1 VIDPGLTSTL
11 RPEFPL
17 ATERLVLRPFEDGDL
32 DAMFAMQS
40 DPVVARFLYW
50 EARTLDEVRAQLERI
65 KPMTGID
72 AESDTLRL
80 AAVRRDTGELVG
92 DYSLRLASREHRQG
106 EIGFIT
112 HPAHQGHGFATEGSI
127 VLLRLGFEVLELH
140 RIFGSCDALNVA
152 SARVMERLG
161 MRREAHFR
169 ENEIFKGTWG
179 DELIYAMLADEWRA
193 AHGESAT
200 AQPMA

>member
-1 VIDPGLTSTL
+1 VIQPGLQRAL

-17 ATERLVLRPFEDGDL
+17 LTERLAMRPFEDGDF
-32 DAMFAMQS
+32 DAMYAMQS
-40 DPVVARFLYW
+40 DPEVARFLYW
-50 EARTLDEVRAQLERI
+50 DARSPDEVRAQLERI
-65 KPMTGID
+65 KPMTRLD
-72 AESDTLRL
+72 DECDSLRL

-112 HPAHQGHGFATEGSI
+112 HPAHQGHGFATEGSLL
-127 VLLRLGFEVLELH
+127 LLRLGFEDLGLH
-140 RIFGSCDALNVA
+140 RIFGTCDARNTA

-169 ENEIFKGTWG
+169 GNEIFKGEWG
-179 DELIYAMLADEWRA
+179 DELFYAMLASEWESRRA
-193 AHGESAT
+193 G
-200 AQPMA
+200 

>member
-1 VIDPGLTSTL
+1 MIEPGLTAVL
-11 RPEFPL
+11 RPDYPL
-17 ATERLVLRPFEDGDL
+17 VTERLHLRPFADGDF
-32 DAMFAMQS
+32 DALVAMQS
-40 DPVVARFLYW
+40 DPAVARFLYW
-50 EARTLDEVRAQLERI
+50 DARSAEEVRAQLERI

-72 AESDTLRL
+72 ESSDSLRL

-112 HPAHQGHGFATEGSI
+112 HPAHQGHGFATEGSL
-127 VLLRLGFEVLELH
+127 VLLRLGFEVLGLH
-140 RIFGSCDALNVA
+140 RIFGSCDALNTA

-169 ENEIFKGTWG
+169 EAEIFKGAWG
-179 DELIYAMLADEWRA
+179 DELVYAMLAEEW
-193 AHGESAT
+193 SARGDSG
-200 AQPMA
+200 ALR

>member
-1 VIDPGLTSTL
+1 MIKPGLTGVL

-17 ATERLVLRPFEDGDL
+17 LTDRLLMRPFEDGDL
-32 DAMFAMQS
+32 DQLHAMQS
-40 DPVVARFLYW
+40 DPDVVRFLYW
-50 EARTLDEVRAQLERI
+50 ETRSVADVREQLERL

-72 AESDTLRL
+72 PDSDSLRL
-80 AAVRRDTGELVG
+80 AALRRDTGELVG

-112 HPAHQGHGFATEGSI
+112 HPAHQGHGFATEGSEL
-127 VLLRLGFEVLELH
+127 LLRLGFEVLGLH
-140 RIFGSCDALNVA
+140 RVFGSCDARNTA

-169 ENEIFKGTWG
+169 HNEIFKGEWG
-179 DELIYAMLADEWRA
+179 DELIYAILADEWA
-193 AHGESAT
+193 ARHGREAD
-200 AQPMA
+200 AVP

>member
-1 VIDPGLTSTL
+1 MIQPGLPRAL

-17 ATERLVLRPFEDGDL
+17 LTERLLMRPFEDGDF
-32 DAMFAMQS
+32 DAMHAMQS
-40 DPVVARFLYW
+40 DPQVSRFLYW
-50 EARTLDEVRAQLERI
+50 DARSPDEVRAQLERI
-65 KPMTGID
+65 KPMTRLD
-72 AESDTLRL
+72 DECDSLRL

-112 HPAHQGHGFATEGSI
+112 HPAHQGHGFATEGSLP
-127 VLLRLGFEVLELH
+127 LLRLGFEELGLH
-140 RIFGSCDALNVA
+140 RIFGSCDARNTA

-169 ENEIFKGTWG
+169 ESEIFKGEWG
-179 DELIYAMLADEWRA
+179 DELIFAMLAVEWESRRA
-193 AHGESAT
+193 G
-200 AQPMA
+200 